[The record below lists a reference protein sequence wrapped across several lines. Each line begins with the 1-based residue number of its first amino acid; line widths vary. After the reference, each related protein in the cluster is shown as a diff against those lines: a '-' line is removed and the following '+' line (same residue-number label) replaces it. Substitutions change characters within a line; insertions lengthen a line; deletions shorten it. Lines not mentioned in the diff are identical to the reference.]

1 MFDHLSYTDGVL
13 VASDE
18 RLKAHKPGI
27 EEKLF
32 SKKPVAMYG
41 SYNSPRIVA
50 QRGTFMVFGSD
61 VSPME
66 CVKDESAAITDDIL
80 SKLQIPGSK
89 VPAFLKSLT
98 SIGYT
103 DSVIFPDL
111 DGLAREIK
119 RSFGFEG

>member
-1 MFDHLSYTDGVL
+1 
-13 VASDE
+13 
-18 RLKAHKPGI
+18 
-27 EEKLF
+27 
-32 SKKPVAMYG
+32 MYG

-61 VSPME
+61 LHPME
-66 CVKDESAAITDDIL
+66 TVKDNTTSISDAVL
-80 SKLQIPGSK
+80 SKLLIPGNG
-89 VPAFLKSLT
+89 VAGVLKALT

-119 RSFGFEG
+119 RGFGFEG

>member
-1 MFDHLSYTDGVL
+1 
-13 VASDE
+13 
-18 RLKAHKPGI
+18 
-27 EEKLF
+27 
-32 SKKPVAMYG
+32 MYG

-61 VSPME
+61 LHPME
-66 CVKDESAAITDDIL
+66 TVKVNTPTITDVVL
-80 SKLQIPGSK
+80 SKLTIPGDK
-89 VPAFLKSLT
+89 VAAVLRALT

-119 RSFGFEG
+119 RGFGFEG

>member
-1 MFDHLSYTDGVL
+1 MDHISYTDGVL
-13 VASDE
+13 VAPDE
-18 RLKAHKPGI
+18 RLNAHKPGVK
-27 EEKLF
+27 ENVF

-61 VSPME
+61 LNPME
-66 CVKDESAAITDDIL
+66 TVKINSPTITDDVL
-80 SKLQIPGSK
+80 STLVIPGDK
-89 VPAFLKSLT
+89 VASVLKALT

-119 RSFGFEG
+119 RGFGFEG